1 MITVSYAANDNVT
14 IDVNVTETSSI
25 IVVPSAI
32 NWTNLPTS
40 QEASV
45 KYLTIK
51 NSGSLNVSQIY
62 AYIDTLESEQDRP
75 YGTGD
80 PIEFSAGSVITIRNE
95 TDTAY
100 YFAGRLEWNWTQEI
114 PNSNWGAVN
123 DPMAWGYLR
132 NTSSDYVW
140 VLGNGTSYGCNDTDA
155 EFAIED
161 DIDLGTAETREP
173 DATTIGAPDASDA
186 NYGYFSDNRATSP
199 LYRYCIAA
207 AADCSKI
214 YIYHYDQ
221 RTGFS
226 GCANSEY
233 IQESDLVPGNTII
246 LDVKP
251 YIPSGIPSGDLNQT
265 MLTVWAT

>member
-14 IDVNVTETSSI
+14 IDVNVSETSSI
-25 IVVPSAI
+25 IVIPSAI
-32 NWTNLPTS
+32 NWTGLATS
-40 QEASV
+40 TEGSIR
-45 KYLTIK
+45 YLTIK

-80 PIEFSAGSVITIRNE
+80 PIEFSAGSLITIRNE
-95 TDTAY
+95 TDAGY
-100 YFAGRLEWNWTQEI
+100 YFAGRLEWNWTQQI
-114 PNSNWGAVN
+114 PNSNWAAVN
-123 DPMAWGYLR
+123 DPMAWGYFR

-140 VLGNGTSYGCNDTDA
+140 VLGNGSSYGCNDTDA

-161 DIDLGTAETREP
+161 DIDLGIQDTRTP
-173 DATTIGAPDASDA
+173 DDSGIGAPDATDA
-186 NYGYFSDNRATSP
+186 NYGYFSDNRGSSP
-199 LYRYCIAA
+199 LNLYCIAA

-221 RTGFS
+221 RPGFN
-226 GCANSEY
+226 GCGNSAY
-233 IQESDLVPGNTII
+233 IQESTLTPGNTFI

-251 YIPSGIPSGDLNQT
+251 YAPSGIPSGDLNQT